1 MQRTLLLVSAMI
13 VFGTAFAQPEPT
25 EMAPPGLPESEPP
38 PSAGEQQAIEPEVT
52 IIRRKD
58 RTVEEYRING
68 ELYMIKVTPSKGV
81 PYYLMDTDGDGSLET
96 QRNNL
101 DPNILVP
108 SWVIF
113 RW

>member
-1 MQRTLLLVSAMI
+1 MRSVIDAANPKGIAAIVDQQFEIGKQILAHGLVPI
-13 VFGTAFAQPEPT
+13 
-25 EMAPPGLPESEPP
+25 
-38 PSAGEQQAIEPEVT
+38 IEPEVT
-52 IIRRKD
+52 IIRRQD

-68 ELYMIKVTPSKGV
+68 ELYMIKVTPTKGV

-96 QRNNL
+96 QRNDL